1 MNRNDFIS
9 ILENNRSF
17 DRQLLNEVNEMVSIF
32 PYFQSGHLMLLKGL
46 HDTSDIRFE
55 TQLRISAL
63 HIADRE
69 VLYNYLNLV
78 AEEQQSEPGPGQE
91 EPVEIILPAPDYQQ
105 TVIETAKNSDDFI
118 SGIERES
125 EEEKAESSDDAES
138 GLGSRP
144 ILVSDNYEEDE
155 EFQDLEETMFLLDN
169 EPEPVEE
176 NVFYM
181 DPGFSVPE
189 RSDLLELDPGVMAD
203 NSAEEPEALPEV
215 VVPAEKEGMP
225 ANKQV
230 QADLIDKFIR
240 LNPRIEPQKVKTDQP
255 VEDISKVFS
264 EDPGSFVT
272 ETLATIYVNQG
283 YYSKAIDIYEKLSLK
298 FPEKS
303 SYFATQ
309 IEKIRGFIK

>member
-9 ILENNRSF
+9 ILENTRSF
-17 DRQLLNEVNEMVSIF
+17 DRQLLNEVNELVSIF

-55 TQLRISAL
+55 TQLRKSAL

-78 AEEQQSEPGPGQE
+78 AEEQQSESGSVQE
-91 EPVEIILPAPDYQQ
+91 EPVEISLPVPDYQQ

-125 EEEKAESSDDAES
+125 EEENAESSGDAEAS
-138 GLGSRP
+138 PGSRP

-155 EFQDLEETMFLLDN
+155 EFQEFEEAMFLLDN

-176 NVFYM
+176 NVIYM

-203 NSAEEPEALPEV
+203 NSAEEPEELPEV
-215 VVPAEKEGMP
+215 AEPAEKEGMP

-255 VEDISKVFS
+255 VEDISKPFS

-309 IEKIRGFIK
+309 IEKVRGFIK